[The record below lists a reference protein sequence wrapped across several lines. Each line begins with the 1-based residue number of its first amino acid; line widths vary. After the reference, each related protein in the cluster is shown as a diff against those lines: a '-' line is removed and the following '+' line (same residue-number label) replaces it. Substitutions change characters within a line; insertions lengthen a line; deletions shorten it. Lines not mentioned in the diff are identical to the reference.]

1 MKNLIL
7 VFGIFLVFGF
17 SSCDAQFG
25 KLLKQVGLEELNTD
39 EIAAG
44 LKEALSKGTSKGS
57 DQLSVK
63 DGFYK
68 SIYKILLPPE
78 AKAVTDKLRLIPGFD
93 KVEENMLEKINR
105 AAEDAAIKA
114 KPIFLSAIKQMTI
127 KDAWNILKGED
138 NAATQYLMRTTQT
151 ALYAEFKP
159 VITESLNKFG
169 ALDYWSSAV
178 NKYNQIPLVKKANPD
193 VADHVTNKALEGL
206 FKKIAEEEN
215 DIRHNLASRTTDL
228 LKKVFAKQDK

>member
-1 MKNLIL
+1 MKNLLL
-7 VFGIFLVFGF
+7 VFGVFLAFGF

-25 KLLKQVGLEELNTD
+25 KLLKQVGLEEISTD

-44 LKEALSKGTSKGS
+44 LKEALTKGTSKGS
-57 DQLSVK
+57 DQLSAK

-68 SIYKILLPPE
+68 SIYKILLPQE
-78 AKAVTDKLRLIPGFD
+78 AKAVTDKLKLIPGFD

-105 AAEDAAIKA
+105 AAEDAAVKA
-114 KPIFLSAIKQMTI
+114 KPIFISAIKQMTI

-138 NAATQYLMRTTQT
+138 NAATQYLIRTTQP
-151 ALYAEFKP
+151 ALYDEFKP

-169 ALDYWSSAV
+169 ALDYWASAV

-215 DIRHNLASRTTDL
+215 DIRHNFASRTTDL
-228 LKKVFAKQDK
+228 LKSVFAKQDK